1 MCKGQGV
8 QRFQKGNILEH
19 LSKGKATEAV
29 NGPREASSGRVRWGP
44 VGGGKSLDFILQAK
58 ESKSLK
64 DLKLRPD
71 RSRFTF

>member
-44 VGGGKSLDFILQAK
+44 VGRGKVWTSFY
-58 ESKSLK
+58 
-64 DLKLRPD
+64 RP
-71 RSRFTF
+71 RKVSH